1 MINWWLIGLL
11 CLMAVSWA
19 STILKRG
26 ESVPEKI
33 GRIIGVLLVAVLMYM
48 SGIFTELWDVYK

>member
-19 STILKRG
+19 PTILKMG

-33 GRIIGVLLVAVLMYM
+33 GIIIGVLLVAVLMYM